1 MILFFRPS
9 QVGINNLKER
19 FIKLF
24 SLNMS
29 HKRFLITVDD
39 SCVPTILFFVLLS
52 NGSHYGISTESSF
65 VSCFM
70 SVGQKLPV

>member
-52 NGSHYGISTESSF
+52 NGSH
-65 VSCFM
+65 
-70 SVGQKLPV
+70 

>member
-1 MILFFRPS
+1 MILFFTPS

-39 SCVPTILFFVLLS
+39 SCVPTILFSVLLS
-52 NGSHYGISTESSF
+52 NGSHYGILLCLLLH
-65 VSCFM
+65 VS
-70 SVGQKLPV
+70 GQKLPV